1 MRLSKGSMMK
11 RRTSMRCV
19 DAREA
24 CSARR
29 DLGRFLRKAAPPF
42 PHLPHSPT
50 QLPYVQVFC
59 GDGTMLISELSVK
72 IMDEFVKMKKAL
84 KLKLKPNV
92 TSKAKT
98 EMLMLR
104 IFDENIYAWLD
115 PSRPVREVVPNGG
128 NVVAFLKRYNK
139 RNPKPA
145 ADVAEEPAAD
155 DDEDNIAGTE
165 EEGETDEEREE
176 NDEDGS
182 DSDSDS
188 EAEADDGES
197 GKCLA
202 VRPFETREM
211 SGCLVYEA
219 GAGAGASITPADVL
233 AVEGADTTQAVGATT
248 IEHAAAHR
256 AGHAAAH
263 RAGQARR
270 VAAGRGPTAKAD

>member
-1 MRLSKGSMMK
+1 
-11 RRTSMRCV
+11 
-19 DAREA
+19 
-24 CSARR
+24 
-29 DLGRFLRKAAPPF
+29 
-42 PHLPHSPT
+42 
-50 QLPYVQVFC
+50 
-59 GDGTMLISELSVK
+59 MLISDLSVK

-98 EMLMLR
+98 ERLMLR
-104 IFDENIYAWLD
+104 IDENIHAWLD

-145 ADVAEEPAAD
+145 ADVAEEPATD

-165 EEGETDEEREE
+165 EEGGTDEEREE

-202 VRPFETREM
+202 VRQFEIRNWAE
-211 SGCLVYEA
+211 C
-219 GAGAGASITPADVL
+219 
-233 AVEGADTTQAVGATT
+233 
-248 IEHAAAHR
+248 
-256 AGHAAAH
+256 
-263 RAGQARR
+263 
-270 VAAGRGPTAKAD
+270 

>member
-1 MRLSKGSMMK
+1 
-11 RRTSMRCV
+11 
-19 DAREA
+19 
-24 CSARR
+24 
-29 DLGRFLRKAAPPF
+29 
-42 PHLPHSPT
+42 
-50 QLPYVQVFC
+50 
-59 GDGTMLISELSVK
+59 MLISELSVK

-98 EMLMLR
+98 ERLMLR
-104 IFDENIYAWLD
+104 IFDENIYVWLD
-115 PSRPVREVVPNGG
+115 PLRPVREVVPNGG
-128 NVVAFLKRYNK
+128 NVVAFLKRHNK

-145 ADVAEEPAAD
+145 ADVAEEPATD

-248 IEHAAAHR
+248 APRTIER
-256 AGHAAAH
+256 GTP
-263 RAGQARR
+263 RTIERGKRGGWR
-270 VAAGRGPTAKAD
+270 PGAGRPQKPIDPNDPTPRKRRRRPGEPPRRRGRPRKNPIPEDMEAGLIPGKPAAEEDEDAEEHEDDAVED

>member
-1 MRLSKGSMMK
+1 
-11 RRTSMRCV
+11 
-19 DAREA
+19 
-24 CSARR
+24 
-29 DLGRFLRKAAPPF
+29 
-42 PHLPHSPT
+42 
-50 QLPYVQVFC
+50 
-59 GDGTMLISELSVK
+59 MLISELSVK

-98 EMLMLR
+98 ERLMLR

-128 NVVAFLKRYNK
+128 NVVAFLKRK

-145 ADVAEEPAAD
+145 ADVAEEPATD

-165 EEGETDEEREE
+165 EEGGTDDEEREE

-202 VRPFETREM
+202 VRP
-211 SGCLVYEA
+211 
-219 GAGAGASITPADVL
+219 
-233 AVEGADTTQAVGATT
+233 
-248 IEHAAAHR
+248 
-256 AGHAAAH
+256 
-263 RAGQARR
+263 
-270 VAAGRGPTAKAD
+270 